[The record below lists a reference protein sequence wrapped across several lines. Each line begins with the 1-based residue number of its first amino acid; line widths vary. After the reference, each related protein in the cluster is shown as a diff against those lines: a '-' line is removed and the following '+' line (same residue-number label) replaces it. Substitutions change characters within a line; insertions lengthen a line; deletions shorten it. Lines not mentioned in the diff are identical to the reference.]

1 MKQNKP
7 QQPNKN
13 QSTQTKSTQK
23 QSTRKLATSSQSR
36 PYELLDGTVLKLI
49 AMVSM
54 LVDHVGAVFFPE
66 AVWMRAIGR
75 LAMPI
80 FSFCIA
86 EGYIHTRDR
95 KKYLLRMGI
104 FALVSEVPFDLAFDG
119 VIGLVHQN
127 IMVTF
132 FLAILA
138 LMLFDMIRGE
148 KPGIAQ
154 NILSGMTVLMMAVAA
169 LLLNAD
175 YTLFGVLTVFL
186 FYVLRSKHPLLRAGV
201 GVGFLVALRS
211 VGYNLAAGLSF
222 IPIAMYNGKKGK
234 GLKWLF
240 YAFYP
245 GHLLA
250 LYALSLL
257 LK

>member
-86 EGYIHTRDR
+86 EGYIHTKDR

-119 VIGLVHQN
+119 VIGLGHQN

-154 NILSGMTVLMMAVAA
+154 NLLAGMTVLMMAVAA

-186 FYVLRSKHPLLRAGV
+186 FYVFRSKHPLLRAGA